1 MKLASSLY
9 LGGELIPAAG
19 SDYTTSRESGIVCP
33 FCKEAVFLSRE
44 HERQGL
50 KVSSSWRHY
59 KMSTN
64 SILCDNRALSAEG
77 KQMLKQLQ
85 PESQGQRLKMF
96 NRKFWEIYKHK
107 KAFPPL
113 KATCLEF
120 IDEPT
125 LDLMVKHCHERW
137 DVQAIVKA
145 IPETLSVS
153 QEALE
158 NNVVFKQL
166 ARQLPDTRSLQV
178 IIENFTNT
186 KFSILHHKICCEVVA
201 WLGTRSAYSSFE
213 KVIHLAFLDA
223 VEALP
228 QPIHSNQVAN
238 MATCS
243 IALTP
248 WEEAI
253 EVAGDRGIGFSR

>member
-19 SDYTTSRESGIVCP
+19 ADYTTSRESGIVCP
-33 FCKEAVFLSRE
+33 FCREAVFLARE
-44 HERQGL
+44 HERQGF
-50 KVSSSWRHY
+50 KISSSWRHY
-59 KMSTN
+59 KISANSTF
-64 SILCDNRALSAEG
+64 CDNRALSVEG
-77 KQMLKQLQ
+77 KQMLKRLQ
-85 PESQGQRLKMF
+85 SESQGQRLKMF
-96 NRKFWEIYKHK
+96 NCKFWEIYKYK
-107 KAFPPL
+107 KVFPAL

-120 IDEPT
+120 IDEST
-125 LDLMVKHCHERW
+125 LNLMVKHCHERW
-137 DVQAIVKA
+137 DVEAIIKV
-145 IPETLSVS
+145 IPETLSIS

-158 NNVVFKQL
+158 SNTVFKQL
-166 ARQLPDTRSLQV
+166 ARQLPDTRDLQT

-186 KFSILHHKICCEVVA
+186 KFSILHYKICCEVVA
-201 WLGTRSAYSSFE
+201 WLGTRSAYSIFE
-213 KVIHLAFLDA
+213 KVIHLAFLDT

-238 MATCS
+238 MAVCS

-253 EVAGDRGIGFSR
+253 EVASDRRIGFSK